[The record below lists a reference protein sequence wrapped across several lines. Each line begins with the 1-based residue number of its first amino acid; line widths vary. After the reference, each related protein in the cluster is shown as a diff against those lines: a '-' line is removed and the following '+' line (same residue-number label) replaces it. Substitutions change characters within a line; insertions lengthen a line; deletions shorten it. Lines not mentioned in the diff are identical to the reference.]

1 MRRALDTLYRVSL
14 AASAIC
20 LVAIAIMVG
29 VQLAARLLDGAL
41 ALLNLPRTG
50 FVILSLDEIG
60 GYLLA
65 AASFFALGG
74 TLKAGAHIRVT
85 LLLAALGERT

>member
-1 MRRALDTLYRVSL
+1 
-14 AASAIC
+14 
-20 LVAIAIMVG
+20 MVG
-29 VQLAARLLDGAL
+29 VQLAARLVDGTL
-41 ALLNLPRTG
+41 ALLHLPRTD

-85 LLLAALGERT
+85 MVLAAFGEARAPLHRNVGIRFRGGGVRLT